1 MKRVLLA
8 ILLMLL
14 LLPVPARANDN
25 QFMQEIN
32 SKVTQLASMLGD
44 SYSHEYPEY
53 RGIQI
58 LTNKKEDIIAAA
70 AVFTIEGLAGGN
82 NYTQFMA
89 VFASLSIE
97 SEGHPRKMSLID
109 VMAVGGKGIRGI
121 EFKNIIMKQ
130 VNRDIVIT
138 IPANEYGPKD
148 AMCCPSIKSEV
159 QFIFQPNVG
168 GRLKEITRN
177 TKK

>member
-1 MKRVLLA
+1 MKKVLLP
-8 ILLMLL
+8 ILLLL
-14 LLPVPARANDN
+14 LLPILARANEN
-25 QFMQEIN
+25 VFVQEIN
-32 SKVTQLASMLGD
+32 SKVTQLASMMGD
-44 SYSHEYPEY
+44 AYSHEYPEY

-58 LTNKKEDIIAAA
+58 LKNKKEDIIAAA

-82 NYTQFMA
+82 NHTQFMA

-97 SEGHPRKMSLID
+97 SEGHPRMMSLLD

-121 EFKNIIMKQ
+121 EFKNIKMKQ

-138 IPANEYGPKD
+138 IPASEYGPKD
-148 AMCCPSIKSEV
+148 AMCCPNIKSEA

-168 GRLKEITRN
+168 GRLKEIT
-177 TKK
+177 KK